1 MKKAFKTFGNIS
13 IGLTCISLDSQKERR
28 EVQNKYVENGQN
40 IPKLG
45 KRQNL
50 KIQEIQ

>member
-40 IPKLG
+40 IPK
-45 KRQNL
+45 RQKL